1 MPAATNQSG
10 LLAVCLK
17 EYGKLM
23 ALLEPLTEAQVLFQD
38 PDEQQ
43 SIKDTIAHRAHWLGL
58 FFVWYEG
65 GLAGEDVQTPA
76 PGYKWNQ
83 LKAYNAGVIDTS
95 RAQSWQEILTNF
107 QAGHAKLMAFIE
119 SSDDALLYT
128 PKLYPWM
135 NNWTLGRWA
144 EASGASHYRSAA
156 KYVRK
161 LIKMQKTVV

>member
-1 MPAATNQSG
+1 MPAATNRDDLITATELEFAKLDK
-10 LLAVCLK
+10 LLSSIN
-17 EYGKLM
+17 EEQ
-23 ALLEPLTEAQVLFQD
+23 ALYLEPAD
-38 PDEQQ
+38 QQ
-43 SIKDTIAHRAHWLGL
+43 SIKDTIAHRAHWLSL

-65 GLAGEDVQTPA
+65 GLAEEDVQTPA

-83 LKAYNAGVIDTS
+83 LKAYNAGVIDAS
-95 RAQSWQEILTNF
+95 RKQSWKQVLSDFRVGHDKLLNF
-107 QAGHAKLMAFIE
+107 IKAG
-119 SSDDALLYT
+119 DDDLLYT

-161 LIKMQKTVV
+161 LIKQQK